1 MAYTRTRVHCINA
14 GSQSACV
21 TSKTDCVCVHDEK
34 HTTTED
40 LNSKSSEPA
49 FYIVVSE
56 PASDAYY
63 VCTTSQLALFASRC
77 MWLIDKI
84 AEAIAGYYHLSNE

>member
-14 GSQSACV
+14 GSRSACV

-34 HTTTED
+34 NTTTED

-63 VCTTSQLALFASRC
+63 VCTYYVATRTLRFALHVVDR
-77 MWLIDKI
+77 
-84 AEAIAGYYHLSNE
+84 